1 MNIAI
6 LGTGY
11 VGLVTGTCLA
21 SIGHNV
27 ICIDIDEIKINNL
40 NKGIIPI
47 YEPGLF
53 ELIIKYK
60 ENISFS
66 TSLSYVI
73 NDVDVVF
80 CTVGTPMDDDGSADL
95 QYVLNAA
102 KEFAKSINKY
112 TIFVTKSTVPVNT
125 HIKVKNCINEV
136 FNELNKNVEYD
147 IISNPEFLKE
157 GTAIEDFINPD
168 RIVIGYD
175 SLKAKEYMY
184 NIYKKYEDK
193 IFYTDL
199 PTAEMIKYASNSM
212 LATRISFMNE
222 LSNLC
227 DKVGAN
233 IEDVAKGMGFD
244 KRIGSKFLNA
254 GCGYGGSCFPKDVRA
269 LIQTGKENNVDLSIL
284 HHVDMSNKWQKHIL
298 LDKFQDHFK
307 SYYKKDLKV
316 AVWGLSF
323 KPNTDDIREA
333 TSLVMLQWLKD
344 NVSHINVYDPI
355 VKELPIKTDN
365 ISICND
371 KYEALENVDCL
382 FIVTEWDEFK
392 NPNFNMIKEYMNGD
406 TIIDGRNIYSLKE
419 MENKEFNYIS
429 IGRPSIYINEKGDS

>member
-6 LGTGY
+6 VGTGY

-27 ICIDIDEIKINNL
+27 TCIDIDEIKITNL

-47 YEPGLF
+47 YEPGLA
-53 ELIIKYK
+53 ELIEKYK

-66 TSLSYVI
+66 TSLSSVI

-80 CTVGTPMDDDGSADL
+80 CAVGTPMDEDGSADL
-95 QYVLNAA
+95 QYVLNVA

-125 HIKVKNCINEV
+125 HVKVKNCINEV

-147 IISNPEFLKE
+147 VISNPEFLKE

-175 SLKAKEYMY
+175 SFKAKEYMY
-184 NIYKKYEDK
+184 KIYEKYREK
-193 IFYTDL
+193 IFYTDIS
-199 PTAEMIKYASNSM
+199 TAEMIKYASNSM
-212 LATRISFMNE
+212 LATRIAFMNE

-233 IEDVAKGMGFD
+233 IEDVAKGMGTD
-244 KRIGSKFLNA
+244 TRIGPKFLNA

-269 LIQTGKENNVDLSIL
+269 LIQTGKENEIDLSIL
-284 HHVDMSNKWQKHIL
+284 RHVDMSNKWQKYIL
-298 LDKFQDHFK
+298 IDKFQDTFK
-307 SYYKKDLKV
+307 SYYKEDLKV
-316 AVWGLSF
+316 AIWGLSF
-323 KPNTDDIREA
+323 KPNTDDMREA

-355 VKELPIKTDN
+355 VKELTIKSDN

-371 KYEALENVDCL
+371 KYEALDGVDCL

-419 MENKEFNYIS
+419 LENKGFNYIS
-429 IGRPSIYINEKGDS
+429 IGRPSIYVK

>member
-6 LGTGY
+6 VGTGY

-27 ICIDIDEIKINNL
+27 TCIDIDERKINNL

-47 YEPGLF
+47 YEPGLA
-53 ELIIKYK
+53 ELIEKYK
-60 ENISFS
+60 ENISFT
-66 TSLSYVI
+66 TSLASVV
-73 NDVDVVF
+73 NTVDVVF
-80 CTVGTPMDDDGSADL
+80 CAVGTPMDEDGSADL
-95 QYVLNAA
+95 QYVLNVAE
-102 KEFAKSINKY
+102 EFARSIDKY

-125 HIKVKNCINEV
+125 YVKVKNTINKI
-136 FNELNKNVEYD
+136 FNELNKSVEYD
-147 IISNPEFLKE
+147 VVSNPEFLKE

-168 RIVIGYD
+168 RIVIGYE
-175 SLKAKEYMY
+175 SSKAKEYMY
-184 NIYKKYEDK
+184 KIYERYSDK

-199 PTAEMIKYASNSM
+199 PTAEMIKYAANSM

-233 IEDVAKGMGFD
+233 IEDVAKGMGTD
-244 KRIGSKFLNA
+244 TRIGPKFLNA

-269 LIQTGKENNVDLSIL
+269 LIQTGKENEIDLSIL
-284 HHVDMSNKWQKHIL
+284 RHVDMSNKWQKYIL
-298 LDKFQDHFK
+298 IDKFQDTFK
-307 SYYKKDLKV
+307 SYYKEDLKV
-316 AVWGLSF
+316 AIWGLSF
-323 KPNTDDIREA
+323 KPNTDDMREA

-355 VKELPIKTDN
+355 VKELPIKSDN

-371 KYEALENVDCL
+371 KYEALDGVDCL

-419 MENKEFNYIS
+419 LENKGFNYIS
-429 IGRPSIYINEKGDS
+429 IGRPSIYNI